1 MSGRRVASEVG
12 SRRRESSTL
21 GYLPPVREPRFS
33 ARALRHIAVV
43 ACVIGWLLG
52 TAAAAT
58 SVIAIDGAP
67 SWTGRAGAAVLTIV
81 YVITLTYRCGGR
93 VALWPPLVALLV
105 AGALV
110 FDLNWVLSTVSVVT
124 AVMASVLAV
133 VITRPA
139 LSTLRVIGEF
149 ALAGLVSV
157 SGGLAVAGWNAP
169 VLYQR
174 YNLVVLA
181 LAMLLTFGVVWGLG
195 AGLHG
200 LGRRGVLLIVGGA
213 VLMAVILAYGTAV
226 RTYGSPVIVNAL
238 DDSIV
243 WMRDHIG
250 GVPRPAQVLVG
261 FPALVWGIGTRA
273 DRRQGWW
280 MCAFGV
286 VGTAVMTTQLASPQA
301 DPSYL
306 GLSALYSLVL
316 GLLLG
321 LLVRRL
327 DPTTRATEAGTGR
340 RALRDEPATVI
351 RPEPLRTQPLK

>member
-1 MSGRRVASEVG
+1 MG
-12 SRRRESSTL
+12 SRRRESNTF

-33 ARALRHIAVV
+33 ARAMRRVAIAV
-43 ACVIGWLLG
+43 CFIGWLLG

-58 SVIAIDGAP
+58 SVIAVDGVPPWA
-67 SWTGRAGAAVLTIV
+67 GRAGGAVLTIV

-110 FDLNWVLSTVSVVT
+110 FDLNWLLSTVSVAT
-124 AVMASVLAV
+124 AVLASVLAV
-133 VITRPA
+133 FITRPA
-139 LSTLRVIGEF
+139 ASVVRVIGEF
-149 ALAGLVSV
+149 ALAALVSV

-169 VLYQR
+169 VLYER
-174 YNLVVLA
+174 YNLLVLA

-200 LGRRGVLLIVGGA
+200 LGRRGFLLIIGGA
-213 VLMAVILAYGTAV
+213 VLVAVILAYGTAV
-226 RTYGSPVIVNAL
+226 RTYGSPVVVNAL
-238 DDSIV
+238 DDSIT
-243 WMRDHIG
+243 WMRDYIG

-261 FPALVWGIGTRA
+261 FPALVWGISTRA

-301 DPSYL
+301 DPSYF

-327 DPTTRATEAGTGR
+327 DPTTRAPEAGTGR
-340 RALRDEPATVI
+340 RALRDEPVTVM
-351 RPEPLRTQPLK
+351 RPEPLRTRPLK